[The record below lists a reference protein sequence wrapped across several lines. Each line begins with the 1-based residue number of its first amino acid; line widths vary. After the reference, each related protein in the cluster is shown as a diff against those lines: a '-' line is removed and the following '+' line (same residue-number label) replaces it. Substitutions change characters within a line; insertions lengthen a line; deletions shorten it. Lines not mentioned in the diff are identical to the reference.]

1 MLEKSRQWRALLE
14 TAEILRGRGNRVLVM
29 VGTINPGLLD
39 AETLAGLKKLRQDA
53 ASDLKRKG
61 IEFVMFPELPGE
73 FYADASHLLE
83 SGYARIAEFLLKEKI
98 IRNRSAS
105 ASEK

>member
-1 MLEKSRQWRALLE
+1 
-14 TAEILRGRGNRVLVM
+14 M

-39 AETLAGLKKLRQDA
+39 AETLAGLKKLRLQA
-53 ASDLKRKG
+53 ADDLKRKG
-61 IEFVMFPELPGE
+61 IEPVMFPELPAD

-98 IRNRSAS
+98 IRNGSAD